1 MQLEHLLAWIANE
14 PWAIYPAKAQEIL
27 AYLEARAVGGGGDE
41 SAQKLHPSRE
51 RSIRNRDGAVAVIA
65 LHGIMAQRRM
75 PGASTGGTSTEAVG
89 RDVDKAAADP
99 HVKTIIIDV
108 DSPGGS
114 VAGTRELAAKVR
126 TARDIKPVV
135 AQVDSI
141 AASAAYWVASQAT
154 ELVSTPGGAV
164 GSIGVI
170 AVHED
175 IEGRLEQRGIKPTV
189 ISAGKYKTEGNP
201 FGPLTDEAREHFQ
214 ARVDEGYA
222 DFVADVALGR
232 SIPAKAVES
241 GYGEGRMLSAPKAL
255 AAGMIDRIATFDQT
269 LARFVAPPPSTQRRA
284 RAARAIARTS

>member
-14 PWAIYPAKAQEIL
+14 PWAINPAKAQEIL
-27 AYLEARAVGGGGDE
+27 AYLEARAIGGDSAGGGE

-51 RSIRNRDGAVAVIA
+51 RSLRNRDGAVAVIA

-89 RDVDKAAADP
+89 RDVGKAAADLSI
-99 HVKTIIIDV
+99 KTIILDI

-114 VAGTRELAAKVR
+114 VAGTRELAARVR
-126 TARDIKPVV
+126 DARDIKPVI

-175 IEGRLEQRGIKPTV
+175 IEGRLEQRGI
-189 ISAGKYKTEGNP
+189 
-201 FGPLTDEAREHFQ
+201 
-214 ARVDEGYA
+214 
-222 DFVADVALGR
+222 
-232 SIPAKAVES
+232 
-241 GYGEGRMLSAPKAL
+241 
-255 AAGMIDRIATFDQT
+255 
-269 LARFVAPPPSTQRRA
+269 
-284 RAARAIARTS
+284 